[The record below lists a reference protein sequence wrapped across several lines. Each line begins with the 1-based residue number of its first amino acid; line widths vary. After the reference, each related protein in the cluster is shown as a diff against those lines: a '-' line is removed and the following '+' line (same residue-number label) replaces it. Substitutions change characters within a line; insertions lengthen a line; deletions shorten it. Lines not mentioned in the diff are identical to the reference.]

1 MGIVGCMSI
10 RVMGLRSRAGLGE
23 IGAHRDEVDV
33 LVAGNVLVR
42 ASPVWLFQYLRR
54 QYTAN

>member
-23 IGAHRDEVDV
+23 IGANRDEVDV
-33 LVAGNVLVR
+33 LVA
-42 ASPVWLFQYLRR
+42 
-54 QYTAN
+54 

>member
-23 IGAHRDEVDV
+23 IGANRDEVDV
-33 LVAGNVLVR
+33 LVAWKCAGESVAGVVV
-42 ASPVWLFQYLRR
+42 PVS
-54 QYTAN
+54 